1 MGNNNISKDSNT
13 ANLENEDATASNT
26 ANNSDNTTSNVPKAL
41 DIDDMA
47 LTEYFEVV
55 RNEYEMERNKK
66 LSFESRAGIF
76 FALIGTVSVF
86 LFDKVQIKEIATLFS
101 VPLTFSI
108 WLKITTG
115 FLVYLSLA
123 FTMLFLIKTITVKQ
137 HNNFEVK
144 NIDEVLLAEKRI
156 DALARIIFTYRD
168 IICQH
173 RQINEDRA
181 KTFKL
186 SLYGVIIM
194 LVSAI
199 MYISL

>member
-41 DIDDMA
+41 DIDNMA

-86 LFDKVQIKEIATLFS
+86 LFDKVQIKEIVTLFS

>member
-26 ANNSDNTTSNVPKAL
+26 ANNSDNTTSNAPKAL
-41 DIDDMA
+41 DIDNMA

-86 LFDKVQIKEIATLFS
+86 LFDKVQIKEIVTLFS

>member
-1 MGNNNISKDSNT
+1 M
-13 ANLENEDATASNT
+13 
-26 ANNSDNTTSNVPKAL
+26 
-41 DIDDMA
+41 
-47 LTEYFEVV
+47 
-55 RNEYEMERNKK
+55 
-66 LSFESRAGIF
+66 
-76 FALIGTVSVF
+76 F
-86 LFDKVQIKEIATLFS
+86 LFDKVQIKEIVTLFS

>member
-86 LFDKVQIKEIATLFS
+86 LFDKVQIKEIVTLFS

>member
-41 DIDDMA
+41 DIDNMA

-86 LFDKVQIKEIATLFS
+86 LFDKVQIKEIVTLFS

-181 KTFKL
+181 KTLKL